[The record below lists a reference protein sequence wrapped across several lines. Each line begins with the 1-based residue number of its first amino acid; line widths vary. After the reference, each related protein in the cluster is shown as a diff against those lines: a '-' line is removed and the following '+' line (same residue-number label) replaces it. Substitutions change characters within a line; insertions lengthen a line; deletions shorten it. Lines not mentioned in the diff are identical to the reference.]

1 MPEKRWFLLSF
12 VWGCCC
18 NRLINSGAK
27 FCDFLSGVEVGS
39 ILRDSR
45 DVVCCCGHFGGTPRR
60 PLRRVTTGLVARY
73 HRRCWLLLQ
82 SVWCVLLG
90 YFALFAIFSC
100 AFHPSR
106 CTVLRVNAWIC
117 SLLLPASHDALFL
130 PILPLVQSAK
140 NMNKGWLVPF
150 WHNKGCASARIFPRR
165 ASLWNGFYLILCSTA
180 CLSPHPQTSHAGGGK
195 RLDVV
200 LPGDLS

>member
-1 MPEKRWFLLSF
+1 MSGSFRCLSLCPEIGKMGSLSLEKPPLRNWAKMPEKRWFLLSF

-106 CTVLRVNAWIC
+106 WTVLRVNAWIC
-117 SLLLPASHDALFL
+117 SLLLPASHDVLFL
-130 PILPLVQSAK
+130 PILP
-140 NMNKGWLVPF
+140 
-150 WHNKGCASARIFPRR
+150 PR
-165 ASLWNGFYLILCSTA
+165 AVCQKYE
-180 CLSPHPQTSHAGGGK
+180 
-195 RLDVV
+195 
-200 LPGDLS
+200 